1 MGRVT
6 GWMEG
11 RHAPGFREN
20 GVLFKPKLFA
30 NVPRT
35 LADMNIT
42 LALFAALLTSTLVA
56 QEPAKPELPSS
67 PPSPVAPAPILNS
80 EPLPLIPDT
89 LEQPVEKP
97 RGTALIQPKRDKTS
111 EAENELATRI
121 RLRELRSK
129 ALKDPKI
136 QAEWE
141 RAHTVKTDAEKRA
154 SLTSYYAL
162 LYTRMAKLDGSLKQ
176 RITALQNLSIRRLT
190 PRNIDPSNVLET
202 RDDDETDR

>member
-1 MGRVT
+1 M
-6 GWMEG
+6 
-11 RHAPGFREN
+11 
-20 GVLFKPKLFA
+20 LFKPKLFG
-30 NVPRT
+30 NVLRT
-35 LADMNIT
+35 PADMNIT
-42 LALFAALLTSTLVA
+42 PALFAALLTSTLIA
-56 QEPAKPELPSS
+56 QEPVKPEIPAS
-67 PPSPVAPAPILNS
+67 PPSPVAPSPAINS

-89 LEQPVEKP
+89 LEQPVEKS
-97 RGTALIQPKRDKTS
+97 RGTALTQPKRDKTS
-111 EAENELATRI
+111 EAEDELATRI

-154 SLTSYYAL
+154 SLTSYYTL
-162 LYTRMAKLDGSLKQ
+162 LYTKMAKLDGSLKK

-202 RDDDETDR
+202 RDDDEADR